1 MNSEQIKERLEEV
14 FSSSELNLQLKGLL
28 NLYRECIRYMKEDT
42 SLNTDP
48 VRSFKNMNYKW
59 VYAEK
64 LLTKKYPKKSIP
76 QNIFIHLVKILLF
89 NRSDSAKKNLKELYI
104 NKLGWDKVKAGEHHD
119 IFKALEKLRQED

>member
-14 FSSSELNLQLKGLL
+14 FSSDELRLQLKGLL
-28 NLYRECIRYMKEDT
+28 NLYRECIRYMRENT
-42 SLNTDP
+42 SLDTDP

-59 VYAEK
+59 IYAEK

-89 NRSDSAKKNLKELYI
+89 NRSDSAKKNLKELYS
-104 NKLGWDKVKAGEHHD
+104 KLGWNKVKAGEHHD